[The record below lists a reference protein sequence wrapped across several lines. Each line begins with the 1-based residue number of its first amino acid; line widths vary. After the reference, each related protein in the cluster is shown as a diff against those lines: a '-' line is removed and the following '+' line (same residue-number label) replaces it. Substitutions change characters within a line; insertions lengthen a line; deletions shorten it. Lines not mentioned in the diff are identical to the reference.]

1 MTVAT
6 KIVKQVN
13 ITLKMSDRSLKT
25 GQKEPKRWNGGKG
38 S

>member
-6 KIVKQVN
+6 KIEKQVN

-25 GQKEPKRWNGGKG
+25 DQKKPKR
-38 S
+38 